1 MSLHSLPSV
10 LNQSPSHLHS
20 LSFDP
25 PCALCNRSVPLEEAV
40 TEEHGLAIHE
50 TCYLRKLGV
59 QRAFSADRLFSHVP
73 GKFSTICGPEAEQ

>member
-10 LNQSPSHLHS
+10 LNQSPSPLHS

-25 PCALCNRSVPLEEAV
+25 PCALCNRSVPLEDAV

-50 TCYLRKLGV
+50 ACYLRKLGV
-59 QRAFSADRLFSHVP
+59 QRAPSVLATWRSFSEV
-73 GKFSTICGPEAEQ
+73 GQ